1 MSQTKVVGSTA
12 TIAAAT
18 LPVTGNNVVLV
29 VLAGI
34 ALVVTGLLFVRSGRY
49 QPGAS

>member
-12 TIAAAT
+12 TAAAVT
-18 LPVTGNNVVLV
+18 LPVTGNNVVLL

-34 ALVVTGLLFVRSGRY
+34 ALVVGGLLLVRSGRY
-49 QPGAS
+49 QVGAN